1 MLIKDEHHS
10 SVLTLPRSQDRCAAD
25 GAPDNRRLGSAG
37 CWNDPDKTSK
47 KTCSKEVEALN
58 RPLHQLLNSV
68 CAHKAQILRFA
79 DLVVLAGW
87 LHPFPFRTRP

>member
-47 KTCSKEVEALN
+47 RRVQKKSSVKPPASPASQFGL
-58 RPLHQLLNSV
+58 RP
-68 CAHKAQILRFA
+68 
-79 DLVVLAGW
+79 
-87 LHPFPFRTRP
+87 

>member
-37 CWNDPDKTSK
+37 CWNDPDKTEKDVFKRSR
-47 KTCSKEVEALN
+47 ALN

-68 CAHKAQILRFA
+68 CALKAQILRFA

>member
-47 KTCSKEVEALN
+47 KTCLKEVE
-58 RPLHQLLNSV
+58 R
-68 CAHKAQILRFA
+68 
-79 DLVVLAGW
+79 
-87 LHPFPFRTRP
+87 

>member
-37 CWNDPDKTSK
+37 CWNDPDKTEKDVFKRSR
-47 KTCSKEVEALN
+47 ALN